1 MALSIFEDK
10 VKKPD
15 NEDIREALG
24 SSCRLWE
31 EIKEYMASNS
41 GTMTDEWKY
50 YGKSSGWTLLL
61 KQKKRTILY
70 LFPGKDFFTTLFVF
84 GEKAME
90 QAGKS
95 NLPDY
100 IIESIHSAKPYMEG
114 RSFQVEVKNEQ
125 DLENVKVLIDI
136 KLNN

>member
-10 VKKPD
+10 IKKPYD
-15 NEDIREALG
+15 EDIREALG

-31 EIKEYMASNS
+31 EIKEYMAGNP
-41 GTMTDEWKY
+41 GAMLEEWKY

-61 KQKKRTILY
+61 KQKKRTIIY
-70 LFPGKDFFTTLFVF
+70 MFPGKDFFTTLFVF

-90 QAGKS
+90 QAGES
-95 NLPDY
+95 NLPHY
-100 IIESIHSAKPYMEG
+100 IIERINSAKPYMEG
-114 RSFQVEVKNEQ
+114 RSFQVEVKSEQ
-125 DLENVKVLIDI
+125 DLENVKILMDI